1 MICIGKFTK
10 RHNSVQRVNGATVL
24 VLCTLSDYFFI
35 FQPSFVHVSQTTSE
49 LQTRTVG
56 STLGWSQFAMGHNS
70 IKTVDGVNLISTN
83 CLIMLFICTKFLEN
97 ISECFTV
104 IEQIRF
110 AY

>member
-1 MICIGKFTK
+1 
-10 RHNSVQRVNGATVL
+10 
-24 VLCTLSDYFFI
+24 
-35 FQPSFVHVSQTTSE
+35 
-49 LQTRTVG
+49 
-56 STLGWSQFAMGHNS
+56 MGHNS